1 VAFIG
6 EFKGLPNWGQLM
18 TKFWQFLESLFPQNI
33 GDFLESQCYDYFRVQ
48 NEPNSPFFAI
58 FCEKNITKI
67 LTLTSVT
74 CV

>member
-33 GDFLESQCYDYFRVQ
+33 GDFLESQCYDYFR
-48 NEPNSPFFAI
+48 
-58 FCEKNITKI
+58 EKNITKI